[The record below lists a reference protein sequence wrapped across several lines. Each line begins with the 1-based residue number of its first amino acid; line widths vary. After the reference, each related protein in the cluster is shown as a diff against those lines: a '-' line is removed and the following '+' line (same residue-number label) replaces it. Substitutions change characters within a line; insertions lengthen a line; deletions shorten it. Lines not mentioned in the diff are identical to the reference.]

1 MDAVSN
7 VIVALATAPMKSAL
21 ALIRCS
27 GDGVFEM
34 TDQIFSHQVSGI
46 KGRQIFLGHIRDN
59 GEDIDL
65 VEVLAYPGPK
75 TMSGSGSSV
84 YALSDDAKLLG
95 KAARKYLDLGY
106 VVRLTKTTL

>member
-75 TMSGSGSSV
+75 TMSI
-84 YALSDDAKLLG
+84 LLFLLFG
-95 KAARKYLDLGY
+95 LNP
-106 VVRLTKTTL
+106 T